1 MKKIGTKKG
10 FTLIELMIS
19 IVIFVIFLGLVS
31 NSYVSIVRA
40 QKNANQV
47 RKIYSEIRTFT
58 DMLAEEVRLGAIDY
72 DCYDSQFKSATL
84 CAPGVADSMLHGR
97 STYLALIR
105 KGGQQKI
112 VFKYKYEDKDKKI
125 YVAKLKKVSGA
136 WSEYEEL
143 VSDNLKVTHLSFAI
157 FPDENPYLRENYNN
171 TSKQFQPKVTVFMTV
186 KNALN
191 PDSQFNFNYQTTI
204 SSRVYSR
211 AI

>member
-72 DCYDSQFKSATL
+72 DCYDSQFKSATP
-84 CAPGVADSMLHGR
+84 CAEGVAGSMQKGR
-97 STYLALIR
+97 SPYLALVR

-112 VFKYKYEDKDKKI
+112 VFKYENNKV
-125 YVAKLKKVSGA
+125 YVAKLKKGA
-136 WSEYEEL
+136 WSKFEEL
-143 VSDNLKVTHLSFAI
+143 VSDNLDVTHLSFAI

-211 AI
+211 AT

>member
-31 NSYVSIVRA
+31 TSYVSIVRA
-40 QKNANQV
+40 QRDANQV

-58 DMLAEEVRLGAIDY
+58 DLFAEEVRLGAIDY
-72 DCYDSQFKSATL
+72 DCYAGQFESTTP
-84 CAPGVADSMLHGR
+84 CAEGVAGAMQQGR
-97 STYLALIR
+97 SSYLALVR

-112 VFKYKYEDKDKKI
+112 VFKYENNKI
-125 YVAKLKKVSGA
+125 YVAKLKKIADA
-136 WSEYEEL
+136 WSNPGYEEL
-143 VSDNLKVTHLSFAI
+143 VSDNLDVTHLSFAI
-157 FPDENPYLRENYNN
+157 FPDVNPYLRENYFK
-171 TSKQFQPKVTVFMTV
+171 TGKQFQPKVTVFMTV
-186 KNALN
+186 ENALN
-191 PDSQFNFNYQTTI
+191 PDSQFNFDYQTTI